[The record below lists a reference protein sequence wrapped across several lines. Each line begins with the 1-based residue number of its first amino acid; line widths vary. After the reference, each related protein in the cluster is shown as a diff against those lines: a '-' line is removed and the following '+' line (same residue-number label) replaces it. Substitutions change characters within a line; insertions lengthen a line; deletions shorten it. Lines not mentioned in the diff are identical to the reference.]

1 MYMATEVPRGDE
13 ELGWGRWELSHRVG
27 DEGAYGEL
35 EEGVQSRPSGI
46 QSCDARRSSDDT
58 ALVGM
63 LSDVVKEGSLPRACL
78 AGEEDIASCVG
89 DEVLD
94 VLLALHG

>member
-1 MYMATEVPRGDE
+1 MKEPMGSWKRECRVVPPALSAAMPRRGD
-13 ELGWGRWELSHRVG
+13 
-27 DEGAYGEL
+27 
-35 EEGVQSRPSGI
+35 
-46 QSCDARRSSDDT
+46 DA